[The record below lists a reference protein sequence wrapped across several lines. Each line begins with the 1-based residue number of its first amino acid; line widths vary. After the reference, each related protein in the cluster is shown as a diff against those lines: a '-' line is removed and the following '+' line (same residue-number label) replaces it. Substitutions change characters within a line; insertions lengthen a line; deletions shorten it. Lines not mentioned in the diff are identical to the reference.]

1 MYQNMLTEPFHYKN
15 KNNTILSHY
24 FHTYGNHPCGVS
36 ILTQA
41 VAEEIFLLC
50 PTTFLALKVQLVVL
64 VMVSTVG
71 SVSCLLFAVLLLTV
85 PPSPCAS
92 HL

>member
-41 VAEEIFLLC
+41 VAEEIF
-50 PTTFLALKVQLVVL
+50 FVVSHHFFGSK
-64 VMVSTVG
+64 STISRFG
-71 SVSCLLFAVLLLTV
+71 DG
-85 PPSPCAS
+85 
-92 HL
+92 